1 MSGRTRAPAHHRRHH
16 ARRRDDTRNPHTTYV
31 TSLVVL
37 ATSHV
42 SVRTAASGCLR
53 PHSFTDAPPPS
64 LATASLAAATGL
76 LFVVIRQRA
85 LLLHQGDDVG
95 DERRKRQMHHLA
107 PAPLRDPI
115 RRLDRVCYHNLHVTV
130 GGRWVGVD
138 DTHGGGVR
146 GGLDIKRSE
155 EIDVVGCCEGIPTAH
170 THRRHSKTQCPPRVK
185 PYPHPCPPP
194 CTLFSLTPSPF
205 CDHTH
210 CPLPFPSLSLAPPPL
225 PLPPALYIH
234 HPNPPPTT
242 NLFNR

>member
-1 MSGRTRAPAHHRRHH
+1 MFSPPVFLEKKGTWGRGAQLPYTGTAASLMSGRTRAPAHHRRHH
-16 ARRRDDTRNPHTTYV
+16 ARQRNDTRNPHTTYV
-31 TSLVVL
+31 TSFVVL

-95 DERRKRQMHHLA
+95 DERRKRQVHHLA

-146 GGLDIKRSE
+146 GGAWGFRYQT
-155 EIDVVGCCEGIPTAH
+155 V
-170 THRRHSKTQCPPRVK
+170 
-185 PYPHPCPPP
+185 
-194 CTLFSLTPSPF
+194 
-205 CDHTH
+205 
-210 CPLPFPSLSLAPPPL
+210 
-225 PLPPALYIH
+225 
-234 HPNPPPTT
+234 
-242 NLFNR
+242 